1 METVIEQSCPMCY
14 EESSVSMLVN
24 VHEIPYFGE
33 QTELTLACKS
43 CGWRK
48 TDFIAGDGGEPV
60 AWTISVNS
68 DTLDGRVVRSS
79 SCTVRIP
86 ELEIEVEPGVAADGY
101 VSNVEGVISRFED
114 AIGMLKRQAQS
125 EGDRRDV
132 ESCEALLL
140 RIADAKSTVDHTISL
155 VLLDPLGHSKIM
167 HDSASS
173 RILTDEDTEGL
184 YTGPSVPVFEM
195 SDLE

>member
-1 METVIEQSCPMCY
+1 
-14 EESSVSMLVN
+14 MLVN

-60 AWTISVNS
+60 AWSIPINA

-86 ELEIEVEPGVAADGY
+86 ELDIEVEPGIAADGY

-114 AIGMLKRQAQS
+114 AIRMLMRQAQT
-125 EGDRRDV
+125 EGDIGDV
-132 ESCEALLL
+132 DSCEAFLGRL
-140 RIADAKSTVDHTISL
+140 ASAKAGGGQTVSL

-167 HDSASS
+167 HDSATS
-173 RILTDEDTEGL
+173 RDLTDEEVETL
-184 YTGPSVPVFEM
+184 YTGPSIPVFDM

>member
-140 RIADAKSTVDHTISL
+140 RIADAKSSVDHTISL

>member
-1 METVIEQSCPMCY
+1 METVIEQSCPMCH

-60 AWTISVNS
+60 AWSIPINA

-86 ELEIEVEPGVAADGY
+86 ELDIEVEPGIAADGY

-114 AIGMLKRQAQS
+114 AIRMLMRQAQT
-125 EGDRRDV
+125 EGDVGDV
-132 ESCEALLL
+132 DSCEAFLL
-140 RIADAKSTVDHTISL
+140 RLASAKAGGGQTVSL

-173 RILTDEDTEGL
+173 RDLTDEEVETL
-184 YTGPSVPVFEM
+184 YTGPSIPVFDM
-195 SDLE
+195 ADLE

>member
-1 METVIEQSCPMCY
+1 MCY

-60 AWTISVNS
+60 AWSIPVNAS
-68 DTLDGRVVRSS
+68 TLDGRVVRSS

-86 ELEIEVEPGVAADGY
+86 ELDIEVEPGIAADGY
-101 VSNVEGVISRFED
+101 VSNIEGVVSRFED
-114 AIGMLKRQAQS
+114 AIRMLMRQARA
-125 EGDRRDV
+125 ENDMEDV
-132 ESCEALLL
+132 KSCEEFLRLLES
-140 RIADAKSTVDHTISL
+140 AKAGDGNAVSL

-173 RILTDEDTEGL
+173 RNLTDEEVESL
-184 YTGPSVPVFEM
+184 YTGPSVPVFDM
-195 SDLE
+195 SDLD

>member
-1 METVIEQSCPMCY
+1 METVIEQSCPMCH

-140 RIADAKSTVDHTISL
+140 RIADAKSSVDHTISL

-173 RILTDEDTEGL
+173 RILTDEETEGL

>member
-1 METVIEQSCPMCY
+1 MCY
-14 EESSVSMLVN
+14 EESSVFMLVN

-60 AWTISVNS
+60 AWSIPINA
-68 DTLDGRVVRSS
+68 DTLDSRVVRSS

-86 ELEIEVEPGVAADGY
+86 ELDIEVEPGISADGY

-114 AIGMLKRQAQS
+114 AIRLLKRQAQS
-125 EGDRRDV
+125 ENDIGDVD
-132 ESCEALLL
+132 SCEAFLQRLT
-140 RIADAKSTVDHTISL
+140 DAKLGHGDGVSL

-167 HDSASS
+167 HDAASS
-173 RILTDEDTEGL
+173 RNLTDEEVDAL
-184 YTGPSVPVFEM
+184 YTGPIVPVFNM
-195 SDLE
+195 SDSE

>member
-1 METVIEQSCPMCY
+1 MCY

-60 AWTISVNS
+60 AWSIPINAS
-68 DTLDGRVVRSS
+68 TLDGRVVRSS

-86 ELEIEVEPGVAADGY
+86 ELDIEVEPGVAADGY

-114 AIGMLKRQAQS
+114 AIGMLMRQAQS
-125 EGDRRDV
+125 EGDMRDV
-132 ESCEALLL
+132 DSCEAFL
-140 RIADAKSTVDHTISL
+140 RRLADAKSGDGHAMSL
-155 VLLDPLGHSKIM
+155 LLLDPFGHSKIM

-173 RILTDEDTEGL
+173 RNLTDEEVEGL
-184 YTGPSVPVFEM
+184 YTGPSIPVFDL

>member
-1 METVIEQSCPMCY
+1 METVIEQSCPMCL

-140 RIADAKSTVDHTISL
+140 RIADAKSSVDHTISL

-173 RILTDEDTEGL
+173 RILTDEETEGL

>member
-1 METVIEQSCPMCY
+1 MCH

-60 AWTISVNS
+60 AWSIPINA

-86 ELEIEVEPGVAADGY
+86 ELDIEVLQSLGNDHIVPY
-101 VSNVEGVISRFED
+101 KRNV
-114 AIGMLKRQAQS
+114 
-125 EGDRRDV
+125 
-132 ESCEALLL
+132 
-140 RIADAKSTVDHTISL
+140 
-155 VLLDPLGHSKIM
+155 
-167 HDSASS
+167 
-173 RILTDEDTEGL
+173 
-184 YTGPSVPVFEM
+184 
-195 SDLE
+195 

>member
-140 RIADAKSTVDHTISL
+140 RIADAKSSVDHTISL

-173 RILTDEDTEGL
+173 RILTDEETEGL

>member
-1 METVIEQSCPMCY
+1 MCF
-14 EESSVSMLVN
+14 EKSSVSMLVN

-33 QTELTLACKS
+33 QTELTLSCKL

-60 AWTISVNS
+60 AWSIPINPE
-68 DTLDGRVVRSS
+68 TLDGRVVRSS

-86 ELEIEVEPGVAADGY
+86 ELEMEVEPGIAADGY

-114 AIGMLKRQAQS
+114 AIGMLLRQAES
-125 EGDRRDV
+125 ESDIGDV
-132 ESCEALLL
+132 NSCEAFLIRLEN
-140 RIADAKSTVDHTISL
+140 AKLGDEAVSL

-167 HDSASS
+167 HDSAKS
-173 RILTDEDTEGL
+173 RSLTDEEIEKL
-184 YTGPSVPVFEM
+184 YTGPSVPVFDM
-195 SDLE
+195 ADLE

>member
-1 METVIEQSCPMCY
+1 VETVIEQSCPMCY

-60 AWTISVNS
+60 AWLIPINAK
-68 DTLDGRVVRSS
+68 TLDGRVVRSS

-86 ELEIEVEPGVAADGY
+86 ELDIEVEPGIAADGY

-114 AIGMLKRQAQS
+114 AIRMLMRQAGS
-125 EGDRRDV
+125 DGDIEDV
-132 ESCEALLL
+132 DSCGVFLQRLD
-140 RIADAKSTVDHTISL
+140 DAKLGYGDAISL
-155 VLLDPLGHSKIM
+155 LLLDPLGHSKIM
-167 HDSASS
+167 HDSATS
-173 RILTDEDTEGL
+173 RNLTEEEVDGL
-184 YTGPSVPVFEM
+184 YTGPNVPVFDM
-195 SDLE
+195 ADLG

>member
-173 RILTDEDTEGL
+173 RILTDEETEGL

>member
-1 METVIEQSCPMCY
+1 MCY

-60 AWTISVNS
+60 AWLIPINAK
-68 DTLDGRVVRSS
+68 TLDGRVVRSS

-86 ELEIEVEPGVAADGY
+86 ELDIEVEPGIAADGY

-114 AIGMLKRQAQS
+114 AIRMLMRQAGS
-125 EGDRRDV
+125 DGDIEDV
-132 ESCEALLL
+132 DSCGVFLQRLD
-140 RIADAKSTVDHTISL
+140 DAKLGYGDAISL
-155 VLLDPLGHSKIM
+155 LLLDPLGHSKIM
-167 HDSASS
+167 TDSATS
-173 RILTDEDTEGL
+173 RNLTEEEVDGL
-184 YTGPSVPVFEM
+184 YTGPNVPVFDM
-195 SDLE
+195 ADLG

>member
-1 METVIEQSCPMCY
+1 MCY
-14 EESSVSMLVN
+14 EDSSVSMLVN

-60 AWTISVNS
+60 AWSIPINAS
-68 DTLDGRVVRSS
+68 TLDGRVVRSS

-86 ELEIEVEPGVAADGY
+86 ELDIEVEPGIAADGY
-101 VSNVEGVISRFED
+101 VSNIEGVVSRFED
-114 AIGMLKRQAQS
+114 AIRMLMRQARA
-125 EGDRRDV
+125 ENDMEDV
-132 ESCEALLL
+132 KSCEEFLRLLE
-140 RIADAKSTVDHTISL
+140 STKAGDGNTVSL

-173 RILTDEDTEGL
+173 RNLTDEEVESL
-184 YTGPSVPVFEM
+184 YTGPSVPVFDM
-195 SDLE
+195 SDLD

>member
-1 METVIEQSCPMCY
+1 VETVIEQSCPMCY

-173 RILTDEDTEGL
+173 RILTDEETEGL

>member
-1 METVIEQSCPMCY
+1 MCY

-60 AWTISVNS
+60 AWSIPINAS
-68 DTLDGRVVRSS
+68 TLDGRVVRSS

-86 ELEIEVEPGVAADGY
+86 ELDIEVEPGVAADGY

-114 AIGMLKRQAQS
+114 AIGMLMRQAQS
-125 EGDRRDV
+125 EGDMRDV
-132 ESCEALLL
+132 DSCEAFL
-140 RIADAKSTVDHTISL
+140 RRLADAKSGDDHAMSL
-155 VLLDPLGHSKIM
+155 VLLDPFGHSKIM

-173 RILTDEDTEGL
+173 RNLTDEEVEGL
-184 YTGPSVPVFEM
+184 YTGPSIPVFDL

>member
-1 METVIEQSCPMCY
+1 METLIEQSCPMCY
-14 EESSVSMLVN
+14 QESSVSMLVN

-60 AWTISVNS
+60 AWTIPIKS
-68 DTLDGRVVRSS
+68 DTLDSRVVRSS

-86 ELEIEVEPGVAADGY
+86 ELDIEVEPGISADGY

-114 AIGMLKRQAQS
+114 AIRMLMRQAQS
-125 EGDRRDV
+125 EDDIDDV
-132 ESCEALLL
+132 DSCEAFLQRLS
-140 RIADAKSTVDHTISL
+140 DAKLGRGEGLSL
-155 VLLDPLGHSKIM
+155 VLLDPLGHSQIM
-167 HDSASS
+167 HDSATS
-173 RILTDEDTEGL
+173 RDLTIEEVEGL
-184 YTGPSVPVFEM
+184 YTGPSVPVFDL
-195 SDLE
+195 SDSK